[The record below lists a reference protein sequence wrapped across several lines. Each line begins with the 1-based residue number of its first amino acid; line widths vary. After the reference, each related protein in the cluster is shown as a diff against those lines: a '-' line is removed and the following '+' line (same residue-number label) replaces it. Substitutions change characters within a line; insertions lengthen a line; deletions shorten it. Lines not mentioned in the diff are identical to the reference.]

1 MAYSDKVQAELAS
14 AQETAIANKIIDMM
28 QNLKLKND
36 NTTACRWI
44 WELIQ
49 NAKDVVNSTGS
60 INIVIDFNEEE
71 RYLSFKH
78 DGKCFTT
85 KNMVHLISQVSSKD
99 RVQTADNGV
108 TGKFGT
114 GFLTTHLLSE
124 KVMINALLQDGNE
137 YVKEINVLLDR
148 SGETREEVISAVKKS
163 FTQLE
168 DSVEVSA
175 SAIEEHKGFNT
186 CFLYELDRDG
196 VEIAKNGIE
205 SLCIA
210 VPYVFSFIEKINS
223 ITINDSI
230 YFKRENINQ
239 YGDMNIHTIK
249 EIENGESCNY
259 NILHY
264 HKENVDLAIPVKIEG
279 DTIIVEEYPP
289 KIPKLYCDFPLIG
302 TEEFCF
308 PVVINSS
315 CFNPNEPRNG
325 IYLTDKEDKVVN
337 ENKKLML
344 QALNMYKKM
353 LNYAVAEKWKHIYNI
368 VSIPRQPQKE
378 WISREWLRTNIIE
391 KCKDYI
397 KQAEIFE
404 TVSGDRKSLFDWQG
418 YQDIFIIS
426 DHEELS
432 REQVWKLTKSIY
444 PERIVLCS
452 EVHKWYASLWN
463 ECRNFNMH
471 KLIETVESFGSLEA
485 LDKEINDIS
494 AIDWLNSLYEVIELV
509 EDKENYKIYPNQVGI
524 FCFKQELYVDDGIED
539 IYKEILDLLGN
550 DCRGRLFDNSIRFP
564 DQMGCQ
570 VYNYIKLFN
579 EIDEALTNDSVS
591 SYSKALAK
599 LVVLYDDESKDDNEQ
614 LQLLDFWD
622 TLFKDEKIES
632 ICRVYKINIDVMD
645 KVKNYWC
652 TEIANKV
659 SACATIEVLE
669 KQLNLSDG
677 YDVWCWIKNFIEYLG
692 KYKHKNLLERKTK
705 PILPNQNGKFINIE
719 TIFLDSGEIDELF
732 KDILL
737 ETGNDIRS
745 ILLPVEIYIELPESR
760 EKGLRDISRDIIEYV
775 KDNQGKMKNQNDT
788 VREYF
793 NKLFLWI
800 NDNSDKARLYFKEIL
815 ENKHWLYNDEEIA
828 ENMKKAE
835 RYDDLM
841 KKYNI
846 DDVGDLETALQ
857 SYSKISTS
865 ESEDEEME
873 ISEEFLIQ
881 YGIASEEDF
890 QEAKKLNVFKENFL
904 HISESDVDKFA
915 HVSKIL
921 ERAKKTIFS
930 FLDTLD
936 EYDVTEPLEISK
948 TIFIIKKHEKE
959 IVLITRPSDSD
970 QVILYYG
977 AEKDILDFEK
987 DYELWVED
995 GKSKPQQ
1002 ITFGKMLKLTGINR
1016 IPLRKVR

>member
-60 INIVIDFNEEE
+60 INIVIHFNEEE

-99 RVQTADNGV
+99 RVQTVDNGV

-168 DSVEVSA
+168 DSVEVSV

-186 CFLYELDRDG
+186 CFQYELDRDG

-249 EIENGESCNY
+249 KIENGENCNY

-279 DTIIVEEYPP
+279 DTIVVEEYPP
-289 KIPKLYCDFPLIG
+289 KIPKLFCDFPLIG

-315 CFNPNEPRNG
+315 GFNPNEPRNG

-344 QALNMYKKM
+344 QALNMYKKL

-368 VSIPRQPQKE
+368 VSIPRQPQ
-378 WISREWLRTNIIE
+378 
-391 KCKDYI
+391 
-397 KQAEIFE
+397 IFE
-404 TVSGDRKSLFDWQG
+404 TVSGDRKSLFDWLG
-418 YQDIFIIS
+418 DQDIFIIS

-444 PERIVLCS
+444 PDRIVLCS

-509 EDKENYKIYPNQVGI
+509 EDKENYKIYPNQVGT
-524 FCFKQELYVDDGIED
+524 FCLKQELYVDDGIEY

-550 DCRGRLFDNSIRFP
+550 DCRERLFDNSIRFP
-564 DQMGCQ
+564 DQMSCQ
-570 VYNYIKLFN
+570 VYNYIKLFK
-579 EIDEALTNDSVS
+579 EIDEALTNDSLS

-599 LVVLYDDESKDDNEQ
+599 LAVLYDDESKDDNEQ

-622 TLFKDEKIES
+622 TLIKDEKIET
-632 ICRVYKINIDVMD
+632 ICRVNKICIDVMD

-659 SACATIEVLE
+659 SACETIEVLE
-669 KQLNLSDG
+669 KQLDLPDG
-677 YDVWCWIKNFIEYLG
+677 YDVWSWIKNFIEYLG

-705 PILPNQNGKFINIE
+705 PILPNQNGKFISIE

-737 ETGNDIRS
+737 EIGDDIRS

-793 NKLFLWI
+793 NNLFLWI
-800 NDNSDKARLYFKEIL
+800 NDNLDKARLYFKEIL
-815 ENKHWLYNDEEIA
+815 ENKHWLYDDEEIA

-835 RYDDLM
+835 IYDDLM

-846 DDVGDLETALQ
+846 EDVGDLETALQ
-857 SYSKISTS
+857 SFSKISTN
-865 ESEDEEME
+865 ELEDEEIE

-890 QEAKKLNVFKENFL
+890 QEAKKLNVFKENFV
-904 HISESDVDKFA
+904 HISESDVDKFV

-930 FLDTLD
+930 FLGTLD

-948 TIFIIKKHEKE
+948 TIFIIKKHKKE